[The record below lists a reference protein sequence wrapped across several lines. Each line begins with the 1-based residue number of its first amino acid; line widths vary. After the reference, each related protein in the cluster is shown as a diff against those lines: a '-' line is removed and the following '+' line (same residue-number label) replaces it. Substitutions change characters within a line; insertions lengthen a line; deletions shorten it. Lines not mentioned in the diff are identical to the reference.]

1 MIYTI
6 KNKYLTLDLDSQ
18 GAEAIHLVYKGI
30 NYLRERDEVWD
41 RTAPILFP
49 IVGRLKDGY
58 AYYEDKKITL
68 GVHGFA
74 ASREFKV
81 INIKDD
87 EITFFD
93 KYDKETLSLYPFKY
107 ELYVTYR
114 LNQKSYD
121 TIIKV
126 KNIDDVSYK
135 YNVGGHPGIV
145 CPLNKCEEFNDY
157 HILFNKKETFASPS
171 IAGGCML
178 DFDHPSFEF
187 ININR
192 IDLDYKYFLVD
203 AIVNRNLKSDVI
215 CLLNQNDHGIKFTY
229 NGFNTIAFWTR
240 PGSKYLCFE
249 PWHGYAD
256 LYDTNQDFLTKPD
269 LINIMPGEVKEV
281 SFNIEII

>member
-1 MIYTI
+1 MIQTI
-6 KNKYLTLDLDSQ
+6 KNKYLTLQIDSQ
-18 GAEAIHLVYKGI
+18 GAEAIHLVYKGK

-58 AYYEDKKITL
+58 AIYNDKKITL

-74 ASREFKV
+74 AQREFKV
-81 INIKDD
+81 IDKKED

-93 KYDKETLSLYPFKY
+93 KYDEATLNVYPFKY
-107 ELYVTYR
+107 ELYVTYK
-114 LNQKSYD
+114 LNKKSYD

-126 KNIDDVSYK
+126 KNIDEVSYK
-135 YNVGGHPGIV
+135 YNIGGHPGIV
-145 CPLNKCEEFNDY
+145 CPLNKGEEFNDY
-157 HILFNKKETFASPS
+157 HIKFNKKETFSSPS
-171 IAGGCML
+171 IYGGCML

-187 ININR
+187 INVDR

-203 AIVNRNLKSDVI
+203 AIINRNLKSDEI
-215 CLLNQNDHGIKFTY
+215 YLLNQSDHGIKFTY

-269 LINIMPGEVKEV
+269 LIEIKPTEVKTV

>member
-6 KNKYLTLDLDSQ
+6 KNKYLTLELDSM
-18 GAEAIHLVYKGI
+18 GAEALHLVHKGV

-58 AYYEDKKITL
+58 AYYEGKKITL

-74 ASREFKV
+74 ASREFSV
-81 INIKDD
+81 ISQKDD

-93 KYDKETLSLYPFKY
+93 KYDEETLALYPFKY

-114 LNQKSYD
+114 LTKKSFV
-121 TIIKV
+121 TIIGV
-126 KNIDDVSYK
+126 KNVDEVSFK
-135 YNVGGHPGIV
+135 YNIGGHPGIV
-145 CPLNKCEEFNDY
+145 CPLFKGEIFNDY
-157 HILFNKKETFASPS
+157 HIAFNKKETFASPS

-215 CLLNQNDHGIKFTY
+215 YLLNKFDHGIKFTY
-229 NGFNTIAFWTR
+229 HGFNTIAFWTR

-269 LINIMPGEVKEV
+269 LIEIEPEEEKMV
-281 SFNIEII
+281 SFSIEII

>member
-1 MIYTI
+1 MIQTI
-6 KNKYLTLDLDSQ
+6 KNKYVTLEVDSL
-18 GAEAIHLVYKGI
+18 GAEALHFVYKGI

-58 AYYEDKKITL
+58 AFYNEKKIIL

-74 ASREFKV
+74 AHRDFEVVDK
-81 INIKDD
+81 KDD
-87 EITFFD
+87 EITFYD
-93 KYDKETLSLYPFKY
+93 KYDEKTLNVYPFKY
-107 ELYVTYR
+107 ELYVTYK
-114 LNQKSYD
+114 LNKKSYD

-126 KNIDDVSYK
+126 KNIDNVSYK
-135 YNVGGHPGIV
+135 YNIGGHPGIV
-145 CPLNKCEEFNDY
+145 CPLFKGEEFNDY
-157 HILFNKKETFASPS
+157 HIIFNKQETFASPS
-171 IAGGCML
+171 IVSASML

-187 ININR
+187 INIDR

-215 CLLNQNDHGIKFTY
+215 CLLNSDNHGIKFTY

-240 PGSKYLCFE
+240 PGAKYLCFE

-269 LINIMPGEVKEV
+269 LIEIKPGEEKVV
-281 SFNIEII
+281 SFNIEIV